1 MSITR
6 LRPPPLDFLA
16 TDYSPPKPTKKVR
29 PNPQQVWPHFGG
41 TLFSAANG
49 AHRRSRQLVFTS
61 PADIAQP
68 PHCTE
73 DTSHLPRVPQPHT
86 APSLPSAHNKDISAC
101 PRPVSSGFLSVFLA
115 PIPASSTPPF
125 PPGGVSIG
133 GEKGIR
139 TLARVYPPAS
149 LARKSLHH
157 LGISPGSLVYS
168 LVYKLFYTKLYKSTE
183 CLCILPS
190 PPPPSDPRFSP
201 MGGGCLTFGG

>member
-125 PPGGVSIG
+125 PPGGGVHWRRERDSNPCTG
-133 GEKGIR
+133 
-139 TLARVYPPAS
+139 LSACF
-149 LARKSLHH
+149 L
-157 LGISPGSLVYS
+157 
-168 LVYKLFYTKLYKSTE
+168 STE
-183 CLCILPS
+183 VPS
-190 PPPPSDPRFSP
+190 PLGYLSR
-201 MGGGCLTFGG
+201 